1 MKNNQIKTLF
11 ATALTCASVMA
22 HAGALSVTE
31 TTVLTAPPAKVWA
44 QIGNFASLGW
54 HPAVEKTEMASGEA
68 GHAGAVRHITLNGGG
83 LIVEEQTAQG
93 EHSMSYKI
101 LESPLPVTGYASEL
115 KVEADGDNTKV
126 TWSSTFDAKEGVSDA
141 DAKGAIAGV
150 YTGGFE
156 ALGKTFGTPAK

>member
-1 MKNNQIKTLF
+1 MKNKSIKTLF
-11 ATALTCASVMA
+11 VTALSCASFMA

-31 TTVLTAPPAKVWA
+31 TTTLAAPPAKVWA
-44 QIGNFASLGW
+44 LIGNFGSLDW
-54 HPAVEKTEMASGEA
+54 HPAVEKTEMAKGEA

-83 LIVEEQTAQG
+83 LIVEEQVSQG
-93 EHSMSYKI
+93 EHALSYKI

-126 TWSSTFDAKEGVSDA
+126 TWSSTFDAKEGASDA
-141 DAKGAIAGV
+141 DATGAITGV

-156 ALGKTFGTPAK
+156 ALQKQFGAAQ